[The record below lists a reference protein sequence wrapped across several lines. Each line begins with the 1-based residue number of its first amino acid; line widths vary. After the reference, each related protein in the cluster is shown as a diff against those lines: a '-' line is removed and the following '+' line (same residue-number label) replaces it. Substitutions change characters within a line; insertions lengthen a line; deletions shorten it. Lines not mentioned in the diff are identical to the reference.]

1 MARIFQSLTRIVNL
15 VLRKDNQDVIVRP
28 SQSTTYSQT
37 TYVDLPRQD
46 PTDGAVELVGAYTAF
61 DGNDDDNALV
71 KIDAP
76 TDGTDSTMLQK
87 TGVKIDDS
95 NNITGVADLTATNLT
110 ANTAVKLKE
119 TGGGSDLTSL
129 QAAASTSGAI
139 TVVLP
144 AVAGTLATLAG
155 TEELTNKKLTGGAAS
170 TDNEWLVPKKNGQS
184 GLSSTEGNIMFD
196 STTGVKK
203 LTIYTGSAWKAVGGG
218 LITEAKSYSD
228 GDFAAEAGKWY
239 LVDMGGASA
248 QRTITLPAGAAEA
261 VIAVTVKNN
270 SNTSYLLT
278 VDGNS
283 SETIWYND
291 TANADVD
298 FGYEEM
304 TAQFMWDTVDS
315 HWLVSVSQTPVSGT
329 WGGDLYLTGNL
340 YGCISP
346 NARAGSDAAVA
357 LTSTSSRFQVV
368 TLTAARTYT
377 LPSTDIKTGD
387 TFTFINRATTDSYRL
402 TINSSGGN
410 AVDWIVNGKI
420 TVMALQDTP
429 TTAAHWATT
438 EAISEY
444 TQYTT
449 TTTGLGTPSISNVY
463 YRRSNRDMDVVFN
476 ITGGTHTSDIA
487 NFTLPS
493 STSGSASSFVGSF
506 GCNYS
511 PFTGVVVT
519 GGGSPDKLYLV
530 GSAHSWTTGSA
541 GTTWTSGAAFT
552 GRASLAIT
560 TWTMFN

>member
-76 TDGTDSTMLQK
+76 TGGTDSTMLQK

-95 NNITGVADLTATNLT
+95 NNITGVADLTLTNVT

-329 WGGDLYLTGNL
+329 WGGSLDLTGTMYVDTIQEHTATKGVAIKGRTDGQVVPTGFVGEVTSGGTSIVSGTGGSTYTKHTTTNPGSGTSVEVNFVTL
-340 YGCISP
+340 NKGNYLIGGFCLGASTS
-346 NARAGSDAAVA
+346 AGN
-357 LTSTSSRFQVV
+357 LTSSIRIGGVQVTNDLV
-368 TLTAARTYT
+368 
-377 LPSTDIKTGD
+377 
-387 TFTFINRATTDSYRL
+387 
-402 TINSSGGN
+402 
-410 AVDWIVNGKI
+410 
-420 TVMALQDTP
+420 
-429 TTAAHWATT
+429 
-438 EAISEY
+438 EY
-444 TQYTT
+444 C
-449 TTTGLGTPSISNVY
+449 
-463 YRRSNRDMDVVFN
+463 
-476 ITGGTHTSDIA
+476 A
-487 NFTLPS
+487 
-493 STSGSASSFVGSF
+493 
-506 GCNYS
+506 
-511 PFTGVVVT
+511 TGVVT
-519 GGGSPDKLYLV
+519 QHSYGSVPIIITADSTKVSIYAKFDS
-530 GSAHSWTTGSA
+530 GTISA
-541 GTTWTSGAAFT
+541 GSSDMWYIRTH
-552 GRASLAIT
+552 
-560 TWTMFN
+560 